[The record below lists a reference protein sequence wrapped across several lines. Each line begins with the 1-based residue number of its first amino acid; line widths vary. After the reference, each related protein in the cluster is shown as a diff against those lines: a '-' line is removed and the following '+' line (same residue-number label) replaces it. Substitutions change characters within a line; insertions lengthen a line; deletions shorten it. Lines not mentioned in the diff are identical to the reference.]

1 MTEFYSSPPTDDDVI
16 FSKAFLAFQGASRY
30 LIEILIEAPLRSTT
44 TALWPN
50 ETNKQKRTTCNA
62 VRTFVGLFLKKQE
75 KNNKPQQNT
84 KHEKKKSA

>member
-44 TALWPN
+44 TAL
-50 ETNKQKRTTCNA
+50 
-62 VRTFVGLFLKKQE
+62 
-75 KNNKPQQNT
+75 
-84 KHEKKKSA
+84 